1 MAQHDYV
8 IANQT
13 FPNTRT
19 DLNSAFAASVSQ
31 NSGASAPS
39 TTYAY
44 QLWYDTGNDI
54 LKMRNADDDA
64 WIDLFTVDQTADTAT
79 APSVAAGS
87 NLLINGNMAV
97 NQRGSV
103 NTSDGNTVYGLDRMA
118 VFLRGGPAATITQDT
133 DVPSGQGFGYS
144 NKIDVTTG
152 DALGT
157 ANDFCLFRQK
167 IEGQNL
173 QQLKKG
179 TSSAESL
186 TLSFWIK
193 STITGTYVLEIRDQ
207 TNARDIHKTYT
218 ISSSNTWEYKTLTFE
233 GDTTGAIDND
243 NTSGLEVSWFL
254 GQGTDYTS
262 GTLNTAWASA
272 VNANRAVGQVNAV
285 SSASNN
291 ILITGVQLEV
301 GSVANPVFQQ
311 ESFGETLQK
320 CQRYFTRIPR
330 IDGSSANTEIA
341 NGMGNTTNNFLGVI
355 HFPTEMRANPTLT
368 ASGSFRVFNGGTL
381 NPTAGPSRSSSSTVC
396 MGISLATGGGIS
408 TLDAL
413 LLTLNNDSDANLQFS
428 AEL

>member
-1 MAQHDYV
+1 MSRA
-8 IANQT
+8 
-13 FPNTRT
+13 R
-19 DLNSAFAASVSQ
+19 DLADLGGSADA
-31 NSGASAPS
+31 GG
-39 TTYAY
+39 
-44 QLWYDTGNDI
+44 LTG
-54 LKMRNADDDA
+54 RNL
-64 WIDLFTVDQTADTAT
+64 I
-79 APSVAAGS
+79 
-87 NLLINGNMAV
+87 INGAMAV

-193 STITGTYVLEIRDQ
+193 STITGTYVLEIRDE

-218 ISSSNTWEYKTLTFE
+218 VSSSNTWEYKTLTFE

-243 NTSGLEVSWFL
+243 NTSGLEVSWML

-262 GTLNTAWASA
+262 GTLNTTWASS

-291 ILITGVQLEV
+291 IYITGIQLEV
-301 GSVANPVFQQ
+301 GETATPF
-311 ESFGETLQK
+311 EHEDFGTTLRK
-320 CQRYFTRIPR
+320 CQRYYYKILQLFGVGFANSDSQAQVNIPFPVQMRTYPAAIDTTGTANNYEIRRQAGEAACTSVPTIAADNYQSTELGYVIFTVT
-330 IDGSSANTEIA
+330 GSS
-341 NGMGNTTNNFLGVI
+341 
-355 HFPTEMRANPTLT
+355 
-368 ASGSFRVFNGGTL
+368 
-381 NPTAGPSRSSSSTVC
+381 
-396 MGISLATGGGIS
+396 LA
-408 TLDAL
+408 
-413 LLTLNNDSDANLQFS
+413 NNDACVCRAATPTTGAYIGFR